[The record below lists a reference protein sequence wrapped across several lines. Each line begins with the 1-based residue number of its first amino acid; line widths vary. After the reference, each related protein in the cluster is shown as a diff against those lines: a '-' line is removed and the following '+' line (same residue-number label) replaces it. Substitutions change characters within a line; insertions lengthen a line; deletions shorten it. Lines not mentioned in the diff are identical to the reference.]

1 MPKVSK
7 TAIFQNLCN
16 ILRIISFICQS
27 NTVTNDYLY
36 LKNEG
41 RDRGSSNNILFL
53 FPKTKQEN
61 QKFRRTKTSKNQQ
74 LFNYKYS
81 IFYLISRWLVI
92 NCDILEM
99 QNSKPVETYF
109 AFSGDMKFPLQILQ
123 NFQELK

>member
-16 ILRIISFICQS
+16 ILRIISFMCQS

-61 QKFRRTKTSKNQQ
+61 QKFRRTKTSQNQQ
-74 LFNYKYS
+74 FFNYKYS

>member
-61 QKFRRTKTSKNQQ
+61 QKFRRTKTSQNQQ

-81 IFYLISRWLVI
+81 ISYLISRWLVI

>member
-61 QKFRRTKTSKNQQ
+61 QKFRRTKTSQNQQ

>member
-27 NTVTNDYLY
+27 NTVTSDYLY

-61 QKFRRTKTSKNQQ
+61 QKFRRTKTSQNQQ

>member
-61 QKFRRTKTSKNQQ
+61 QKFRRTKTSQNQQ

-109 AFSGDMKFPLQILQ
+109 AFSGDMKFPLQILP

>member
-61 QKFRRTKTSKNQQ
+61 QKFRRTKTSRNQQ

>member
-1 MPKVSK
+1 MPKVSN

-61 QKFRRTKTSKNQQ
+61 QKFRRTKTSQNQQ

>member
-61 QKFRRTKTSKNQQ
+61 QKFRRTKTSQNQQ
-74 LFNYKYS
+74 FFNYKYS

>member
-53 FPKTKQEN
+53 FPKAKQEN
-61 QKFRRTKTSKNQQ
+61 QKFRRTKTSQNQQ

>member
-27 NTVTNDYLY
+27 NAVTNDYLY

-61 QKFRRTKTSKNQQ
+61 QKFRRTKTSQNQQ

>member
-16 ILRIISFICQS
+16 TLRIISFICQS

-61 QKFRRTKTSKNQQ
+61 QKFRRTKTSQNQQ

>member
-7 TAIFQNLCN
+7 TTIFQNLCN

>member
-61 QKFRRTKTSKNQQ
+61 QKFRRTKTSQNQQ
-74 LFNYKYS
+74 HFNYKYS

>member
-7 TAIFQNLCN
+7 TAIFQSLCN

-61 QKFRRTKTSKNQQ
+61 QKFRRTKTSQNQQ

>member
-16 ILRIISFICQS
+16 TLRIISFICQS

-53 FPKTKQEN
+53 FSKTKQEN
-61 QKFRRTKTSKNQQ
+61 QKFRRTKTSQNQQ

>member
-7 TAIFQNLCN
+7 TTIFQNLCN
-16 ILRIISFICQS
+16 ILRIISLICQS

-61 QKFRRTKTSKNQQ
+61 QKFRRTKTSQNQQ

>member
-1 MPKVSK
+1 MPKISK

-61 QKFRRTKTSKNQQ
+61 QKFRRTKTSQNQQ

>member
-7 TAIFQNLCN
+7 TAIFQNLCK

-61 QKFRRTKTSKNQQ
+61 QKFRRTKTSQNQQ

>member
-61 QKFRRTKTSKNQQ
+61 RKFRRTKTSQNQQ